1 MRAAVADFTGDTKYY
16 AALGQ
21 RAREQYTHDYAVNY
35 RKTDELGVIERWE
48 THVDLEDFLAGVGDS
63 FARPIDVLD
72 LGCGS
77 GRYFH
82 CFSNLKSLTGV
93 DISPDMLIQAQR
105 PVCAERIK
113 VPITLL
119 CANIFEIQFPA
130 KTFDFI
136 YAMGVVGRFMPV
148 DAHFLERTAQ
158 MLRPGGKLAFSA
170 SIAKPLPLTWKRRMG
185 LFMMPVLPKPIARP
199 VQTRMRPFAVTEQEL
214 RARLNA
220 SPFTGADVMKRDN
233 GTEFLVVAHKA

>member
-1 MRAAVADFTGDTKYY
+1 MGIVGDLTGDSRYY

-21 RAREQYTHDYAVNY
+21 RAREQYTHDCAVAY
-35 RKTDELGVIERWE
+35 RKSDEQGVIEKWE
-48 THVDLEDFLAGVGDS
+48 THVDLEDFVAAVGDS
-63 FARPIDVLD
+63 FTRPIDVLD

-113 VPITLL
+113 VPVTLL
-119 CANIFEIQFPA
+119 LANISEIQFPP
-130 KTFDFI
+130 KSFDFI
-136 YAMGVVGRFMPV
+136 YAIGVVGRFMPV

-158 MLRPGGKLAFSA
+158 MLRPGGKLSFSA
-170 SIAKPLPLTWKRRMG
+170 SIAKPQAITWKRTMG
-185 LFMMPVLPKPIARP
+185 LFMMPVLPKLVARP
-199 VQTRMRPFAVTEQEL
+199 VQTRMRPFAVTEQKL
-214 RARLNA
+214 RALLNA
-220 SPFTGADVMKRDN
+220 SPFTHADVMKREK
-233 GTEFLVVAHKA
+233 GTEFLVVAEKS